1 MSDESTGKPP
11 TAELGSAARI
21 PAAPPVAA
29 ALAWLPW
36 IAAAGFAL
44 LGGFLAQAY
53 FAARSEIT
61 LLREEA
67 TLADIE
73 NRSLQQ
79 QREAER
85 ILSSRRLADRV
96 AELRPGADL
105 AQLRMV
111 VLAATES
118 SSAAQAIVAWDARS
132 QEGELA
138 AFRLPAPASD
148 RQYWVWIID
157 PQYPEPISAGPLT
170 VAPSTGEPRLRLKAA
185 KPVSNSARFAI
196 SVEPAAAEPHSP
208 GPLILSSL

>member
-1 MSDESTGKPP
+1 MSDESPSKAP
-11 TAELGSAARI
+11 TAEPGSAARS
-21 PAAPPVAA
+21 AATAPVAA

-44 LGGFLAQAY
+44 LAGFLAQAY
-53 FAARSEIT
+53 FAVRSEIT
-61 LLREEA
+61 LQREEA

-85 ILSSRRLADRV
+85 ILWSRRLADRV
-96 AELRPGADL
+96 AELRPGADF

-111 VLAATES
+111 VLAAADS
-118 SSAAQAIVAWDARS
+118 SSAAQAVVAWDVRS
-132 QEGELA
+132 QEGQLA

-157 PQYPEPISAGPLT
+157 PQYPEPIRAGPLA
-170 VAPSTGEPRLRLKAA
+170 VLSSAGGLRLRLKPA

-196 SVEPAAAEPHSP
+196 SIEPAGAEPHSP
-208 GPLILSSL
+208 GPLVLSSP